1 MCQRHEGMDIDNDQA
16 GGKTPESEEGADM
29 FQVSHKLIFF
39 ASASVHTWLL
49 PLYQPNAATISVSDA
64 GQPATRSTP
73 SLQAVEDIHNM
84 DLPYL
89 RRGDRSPRTPE
100 QVFAEALE
108 ILEEEMAHLNA
119 VRTQLNQASDSLYRT
134 ILVLCN
140 LKGNVIPIPR
150 P

>member
-1 MCQRHEGMDIDNDQA
+1 
-16 GGKTPESEEGADM
+16 
-29 FQVSHKLIFF
+29 
-39 ASASVHTWLL
+39 
-49 PLYQPNAATISVSDA
+49 VSDA

-73 SLQAVEDIHNM
+73 SLQAVEDIRNM
-84 DLPYL
+84 DSPYL
-89 RRGDRSPRTPE
+89 CRGDHGPRTPE